1 MDEHEPWEQL
11 DVDESELISLSLR
24 PCKRSAS
31 HSLKSNH
38 PQPPKPSSNLI
49 PGPARALQAAM
60 QRRTQTHR
68 HHPHDRDEEEPIP
81 TQEFVRRVVEVG
93 DDHDADFTTNPWLCA
108 LDFLTQQGVH
118 FPTTLGSIRKGIES
132 HRLAQVVAI
141 IKSCTPNG
149 LGDLML
155 TLKDPTGTIGAS
167 IHHTVLSEGDF
178 GKSISVGAV
187 LVLQKVAVF
196 SPSRSACYLNITK
209 NNMVKVISKDSGPL
223 VTKDLLTSSVHNPA
237 PSSGSSE
244 NLWMPQEKFPPPQE
258 STERIMNFLRQN
270 SKARESQHNTEKH
283 METDHAATGLSCSG
297 HEQCGSQN
305 TDVEVLSSLVKKAM
319 PDGITNMEDTTD
331 NDQVTLVAEKPN
343 AGRVAEGDNASS
355 HTQAINH
362 ATLVTEKPNLG
373 TVAKGYNPLSRT
385 QPISA
390 SANSVEIPN
399 PDDDQEVERITG
411 AKRQRQPLIS
421 RTSLPEYTEEELDLF
436 EFD

>member
-1 MDEHEPWEQL
+1 CYCSLSDSRAHSQEAERRSENMDEHEPWEQL

-38 PQPPKPSSNLI
+38 PQPPKPTSNLI
-49 PGPARALQAAM
+49 PGPAGALQAAM
-60 QRRTQTHR
+60 QRRTQTHL
-68 HHPHDRDEEEPIP
+68 HHSHDRDKEEPIP

-93 DDHDADFTTNPWLCA
+93 DDHDADFTTNPWLCT
-108 LDFLTQQGVH
+108 LDFLTKQGAH

-187 LVLQKVAVF
+187 LVLQKV
-196 SPSRSACYLNITK
+196 
-209 NNMVKVISKDSGPL
+209 ISKDSGPL

-244 NLWMPQEKFPPPQE
+244 NLWMPQDKFPPSQE

-297 HEQCGSQN
+297 HEQCGSRN

-331 NDQVTLVAEKPN
+331 NDQVTVVAEKPN

-355 HTQAINH
+355 HTKAINH
-362 ATLVTEKPNLG
+362 VTVVTEKPKHG

>member
-1 MDEHEPWEQL
+1 MRTLICRTEKKLQLFYALYSDELLH
-11 DVDESELISLSLR
+11 
-24 PCKRSAS
+24 
-31 HSLKSNH
+31 
-38 PQPPKPSSNLI
+38 
-49 PGPARALQAAM
+49 LQ
-60 QRRTQTHR
+60 
-68 HHPHDRDEEEPIP
+68 
-81 TQEFVRRVVEVG
+81 
-93 DDHDADFTTNPWLCA
+93 
-108 LDFLTQQGVH
+108 
-118 FPTTLGSIRKGIES
+118 
-132 HRLAQVVAI
+132 
-141 IKSCTPNG
+141 
-149 LGDLML
+149 
-155 TLKDPTGTIGAS
+155 
-167 IHHTVLSEGDF
+167 
-178 GKSISVGAV
+178 
-187 LVLQKVAVF
+187 
-196 SPSRSACYLNITK
+196 
-209 NNMVKVISKDSGPL
+209 VISKDSGPL

-283 METDHAATGLSCSG
+283 METNHAVTRLSCSG
-297 HEQCGSQN
+297 HEQCGSRN
-305 TDVEVLSSLVKKAM
+305 KDVEVLSSLVKRAM

-331 NDQVTLVAEKPN
+331 NDQVTVVAEKPN

-362 ATLVTEKPNLG
+362 VTVVTEKPNLG

>member
-1 MDEHEPWEQL
+1 MKSL
-11 DVDESELISLSLR
+11 DVLLVNTSTNQSSSLLGFVLASALPPIPSNQIIFSPPSPLPTSFRAPPEPYR
-24 PCKRSAS
+24 PRCSA
-31 HSLKSNH
+31 
-38 PQPPKPSSNLI
+38 
-49 PGPARALQAAM
+49 GPN
-60 QRRTQTHR
+60 
-68 HHPHDRDEEEPIP
+68 HHPPDRDEEEPIP

-93 DDHDADFTTNPWLCA
+93 DDHDADFTANPWLCA
-108 LDFLTQQGVH
+108 LDFLTKQGAH
-118 FPTTLGSIRKGIES
+118 FPTPLGSIRKGIES

-178 GKSISVGAV
+178 GKSISVGSV

-196 SPSRSACYLNITK
+196 FPSRSSCYLNITK

-223 VTKDLLTSSVHNPA
+223 MTKDLLTSSVHNPA

-244 NLWMPQEKFPPPQE
+244 NLCMPQEKFPPSQE

-305 TDVEVLSSLVKKAM
+305 MDVEVLSSLVKKAM
-319 PDGITNMEDTTD
+319 PDGIANMEDTID

-343 AGRVAEGDNASS
+343 AGRVATETMHPASP
-355 HTQAINH
+355 
-362 ATLVTEKPNLG
+362 KPLIM
-373 TVAKGYNPLSRT
+373 T

-399 PDDDQEVERITG
+399 PDDDQEVGRITG